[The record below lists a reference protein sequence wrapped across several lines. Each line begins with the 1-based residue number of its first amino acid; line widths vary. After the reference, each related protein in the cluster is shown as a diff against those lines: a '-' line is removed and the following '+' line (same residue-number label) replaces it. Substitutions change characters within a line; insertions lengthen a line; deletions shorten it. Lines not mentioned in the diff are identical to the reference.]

1 LNIVVSV
8 IILLCIVILAAK
20 LYALNSEKIHF
31 FATGLDYG
39 FHFSEILT
47 LWRLATVCDL
57 DEPNALY
64 VSTSALN
71 ECISKVIAEERE
83 KNTINSFKTQQFLDR
98 LYKFRTRITLDKE
111 ARRGLDNSR
120 YFDAGQ
126 RIRIILPGKGI
137 FLSKIK
143 NNAHEL
149 LVLLPK
155 QEDKKTKRVIIL
167 KPEEWVGKNISVY
180 LWRKGD
186 ACYSFDTIVLASSV
200 FQGDNCLVLKHSEN
214 LVRAQ
219 KRQSVR
225 CECQIPAQMYMITSA
240 VVDYNMAETEPGF
253 KCLLEDISEDG
264 ALIRVGG
271 MGKTN
276 IQIKIQFKLND
287 VLIIMYGIIRAVEY
301 NKALEQSRLH
311 FECIHIDPSMKNAI
325 LTYVYNILPDDQ
337 KEKDLA
343 IKLAEDD
350 INEDDENS
358 TGEEN
363 AFKSDVEGLS
373 EIEELED
380 DDEETLDI
388 APENEVKLRSSF
400 EDEAVNKEQSTN
412 N

>member
-1 LNIVVSV
+1 MNIVVSV
-8 IILLCIVILAAK
+8 LILLGIVILVAK
-20 LYALNSEKIHF
+20 LYVLNSEKIQF
-31 FATGLDYG
+31 FATGLDSG
-39 FHFSEILT
+39 FRFSEIRT

-57 DEPNALY
+57 EEPNSLY
-64 VSTSALN
+64 VSTAALN
-71 ECISKVIAEERE
+71 ECISKVIAEEKQ
-83 KNTINSFKTQQFLDR
+83 KNNINSFKTQQFLDR

-111 ARRGLDNSR
+111 ARKGLDNTR
-120 YFDAGQ
+120 YLDAGQ

-137 FLSKIK
+137 FVSKIK

-149 LVLLPK
+149 LVILPK
-155 QEDKKTKRVIIL
+155 QEDKKTKRVLVL
-167 KPEEWVGKNISVY
+167 KPEEWVGKRISVY

-186 ACYSFDTIVLASSV
+186 ACYAFDTIVLASSV
-200 FQGDNCLVLKHSEN
+200 FQGEECLVLKHSEQ
-214 LVRAQ
+214 LDRSQ

-240 VVDYNMAETEPGF
+240 VVDYNVAETEPGF

-276 IQIKIQFKLND
+276 IQIKIQFRLND
-287 VLIIMYGIIRAVEY
+287 TLIIMYGIIRAVEY

-325 LTYVYNILPDDQ
+325 LTYVYNIIPADQ

-350 INEDDENS
+350 SNEEGENS
-358 TGEEN
+358 KSGEP
-363 AFKSDVEGLS
+363 ALKSDIAGLK
-373 EIEELED
+373 
-380 DDEETLDI
+380 DEEKEEDAAEPLEI
-388 APENEVKLRSSF
+388 APEDEVKLRSSF
-400 EDEAVNKEQSTN
+400 EDEAINKPQSN
-412 N
+412 QK